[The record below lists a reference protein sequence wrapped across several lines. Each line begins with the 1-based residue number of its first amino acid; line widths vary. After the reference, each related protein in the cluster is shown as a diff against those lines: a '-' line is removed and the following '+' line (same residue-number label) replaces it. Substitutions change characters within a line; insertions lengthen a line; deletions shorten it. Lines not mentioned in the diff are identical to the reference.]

1 MTRLQK
7 DKNPTVR
14 DKAEPAS
21 GQKRRVR
28 RMARMRADMKE
39 AATPSARR
47 QGDKAHQTV
56 PSVLPKV
63 SASPPDAGMPAPST
77 PKPATKLTLIL
88 TLLESEQGA
97 TSAQLMTA
105 TGWQPHTIRAALT
118 GLRRKGHVIVRGKIG
133 PDTCYRLEKSA

>member
-1 MTRLQK
+1 
-7 DKNPTVR
+7 
-14 DKAEPAS
+14 
-21 GQKRRVR
+21 
-28 RMARMRADMKE
+28 
-39 AATPSARR
+39 
-47 QGDKAHQTV
+47 
-56 PSVLPKV
+56 
-63 SASPPDAGMPAPST
+63 MPAPST